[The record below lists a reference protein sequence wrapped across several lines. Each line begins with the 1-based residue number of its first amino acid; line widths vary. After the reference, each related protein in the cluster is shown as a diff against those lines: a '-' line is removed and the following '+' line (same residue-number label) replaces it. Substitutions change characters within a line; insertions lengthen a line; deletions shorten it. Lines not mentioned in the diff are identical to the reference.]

1 MDIGPLNHVTFSKA
15 VVGIGYHK
23 YPGYSFDFSSGCVV
37 YQKLKPAPKKIING
51 LFTYQGQINKQKYIS
66 NMSSLCRSLSHDCKS
81 FANLVQD
88 MSQDAGNENKELKIT
103 GPHDTGLA
111 GQNVRWA
118 INEIPEGGLV
128 ELSITLYNLSSLYEQ
143 LSREIPL
150 IVNEF
155 RSVGLENFFFPVWD
169 YVAKGFHKKAFE
181 NYRISHSAIRG
192 LRSVTAH
199 GRLIDYSDTNSDTDT
214 DAPNLQLVET
224 MLSARKELL
233 LRFAARSN
241 EYHQSM
247 RLLYLLRSPFHI
259 MYLTSGTSAYSRNQV
274 PH

>member
-1 MDIGPLNHVTFSKA
+1 MRNNLMDIGPLNHVIFSKA
-15 VVGIGYHK
+15 VLGVGYHK
-23 YPGYSFDFSSGCVV
+23 FPGYSFDFSSGCVV
-37 YQKLKPAPKKIING
+37 YQKLKPASKRIING

-81 FANLVQD
+81 FANLIQD
-88 MSQDAGNENKELKIT
+88 LSQDSGNENKEIKVT
-103 GPHDTGLA
+103 GPPDTGLA
-111 GQNVRWA
+111 GQSVRWA
-118 INEIPEGGLV
+118 ISEIPEGGLV
-128 ELSITLYNLSSLYEQ
+128 DLAINLYNLSSLYDQ

-155 RSVGLENFFFPVWD
+155 RSVGLENFIFPVWD
-169 YVAKGFHKKAFE
+169 YVARGFYKKAFE

-199 GRLIDYSDTNSDTDT
+199 GRLIDYTDFDTDT
-214 DAPNLQLVET
+214 PNLQLVET

-241 EYHQSM
+241 EYHQRM
-247 RLLYLLRSPFHI
+247 LLLYSLRTSFHI
-259 MYLTSGTSAYSRNQV
+259 IQFYSR
-274 PH
+274 